1 MPAASFTV
9 DPTSLGLG
17 FGLAGITVSVV
28 IALLSRIGDSSRA
41 LPFWAAASLSLT
53 MGLEFGFLQ
62 DALPQGIGLL
72 IANPLSVLG
81 ACLFLAGVRTMVG
94 DPVQPGQ
101 LMLISMVSAVTSVL
115 FVLVW
120 PQVTGRV
127 LSQLACLTVVTWLN
141 TGVLRRLDHGYFHFP
156 AKFLLITNAVLFA
169 FYIVRG
175 VTVVILGDSISAS
188 GGPGTK
194 AIVFVISGLLILSYL
209 KGILLICFAEKQTLL
224 RRLATHDAL
233 TGVFNRLGLR
243 DALTQWPDGHPG
255 TVTVFDIDHFK
266 QVNDGFGH
274 ETGDIVL
281 KTFAAALQ
289 ANCPAGSVV
298 ARLGGDE
305 FCVVEKGVPQTLAG
319 EWIRNLQDQ
328 LPTRLEL
335 ACPTPLACQVSHGSA
350 HFTRIA
356 DEFSTAL
363 HSADRALYRSKSAR
377 LPLD

>member
-1 MPAASFTV
+1 MPAAPFTI

-17 FGLAGITVSVV
+17 FGLAGIAVSVV
-28 IALLSRIGDSSRA
+28 IALLSRIGDTSRA
-41 LPFWAAASLSLT
+41 LPFWAVAAVSLT
-53 MGLEFGFLQ
+53 LGLEFGFLQ
-62 DALPQGIGLL
+62 DVLPPGIGLL
-72 IANPLSVLG
+72 LANPLSVLG
-81 ACLFLAGVRTMVG
+81 ACLFLAGLRTMVG

-101 LMLISMVSAVTSVL
+101 LAVISVASVASSVL

-120 PQVTGRV
+120 PQVGGRV

-169 FYIVRG
+169 FYLARG
-175 VTVVILGDSISAS
+175 VAVVVLGESISVS

-194 AIVFVISGLLILSYL
+194 AIMFVISGLLILSYL

-233 TGVFNRLGLR
+233 TGAFNRLGLR
-243 DALTQWPDGHPG
+243 DALNQWPDGFPG

-289 ANCPAGSVV
+289 ANSPEGSVV

-305 FCVVEKGVPQTLAG
+305 FCVVEKGAPQARPG
-319 EWIRNLQDQ
+319 EWIRTLQEQ

-335 ACPTPLACQVSHGSA
+335 ACPSALSCEVSHGSA

-356 DEFSTAL
+356 DEFSAAL
-363 HSADRALYRSKSAR
+363 HSADRALYRSKSGR
-377 LPLD
+377 LPLE

>member
-1 MPAASFTV
+1 MLTVPFTI

-17 FGLAGITVSVV
+17 FGLAGIAVSAV

-41 LPFWAAASLSLT
+41 LPFWAAAALCLT
-53 MGLEFGFLQ
+53 LGLEFGFLQ
-62 DALPQGIGLL
+62 DALPPGFGLL
-72 IANPLSVLG
+72 IANPLTVLG
-81 ACLFLAGVRTMVG
+81 ACLFLAGMRTMVG
-94 DPVQPGQ
+94 EPVQPAQ
-101 LMLISMVSAVTSVL
+101 LALISLASAISSVL

-120 PQVTGRV
+120 PLAPGRV
-127 LSQLACLTVVTWLN
+127 LSQLTCLSVVTWFN

-156 AKFLLITNAVLFA
+156 AKFLLVTNAVLFA
-169 FYIVRG
+169 FYLTRG
-175 VTVVILGDSISAS
+175 VAVVVLGESISVS

-194 AIVFVISGLLILSYL
+194 AIMFVISGVLILCYL

-233 TGVFNRLGLR
+233 TGAFNRLGLR
-243 DALTQWPDGHPG
+243 DALNQWPAGVPG
-255 TVTVFDIDHFK
+255 MVTVFDIDHFK

-289 ANCPAGSVV
+289 ATSPAGSVV

-305 FCVVEKGVPQTLAG
+305 FCVVETATPKASTRDWIATLR
-319 EWIRNLQDQ
+319 EQ

-335 ACPTPLACQVSHGSA
+335 ACPSALSCEVSHGSA
-350 HFTRIA
+350 HFARIA
-356 DEFSTAL
+356 DEFSAAL

-377 LPLD
+377 LPLE

>member
-1 MPAASFTV
+1 MPAAPFTI

-17 FGLAGITVSVV
+17 FGLAGIAVSVV
-28 IALLSRIGDSSRA
+28 IALLSRIGDTSRA
-41 LPFWAAASLSLT
+41 LPFWAVAAVSLT
-53 MGLEFGFLQ
+53 LGLEFGFLQ
-62 DALPQGIGLL
+62 DVLPPGIGLL
-72 IANPLSVLG
+72 LANPLSVLG
-81 ACLFLAGVRTMVG
+81 ACLFLAGLRTMVG

-101 LMLISMVSAVTSVL
+101 LAVISVASVASSVL

-120 PQVTGRV
+120 PQVGGRV

-169 FYIVRG
+169 FYLARG
-175 VTVVILGDSISAS
+175 VAVVVLGESISVS

-194 AIVFVISGLLILSYL
+194 AIMFVISGLLILSYL

-233 TGVFNRLGLR
+233 TGAFNRLGLR
-243 DALTQWPDGHPG
+243 DALNQWPDGLPG

-266 QVNDGFGH
+266 RVNDGFGH

-289 ANCPAGSVV
+289 ATAPAGSVV

-305 FCVVEKGVPQTLAG
+305 FCVVEKGAPPTLAG
-319 EWIRNLQDQ
+319 AWIDELRQQ

-335 ACPTPLACQVSHGSA
+335 ASPSAVTCEVSHGSA
-350 HFTRIA
+350 RFTRIA
-356 DEFSTAL
+356 DQFSAAL
-363 HSADRALYRSKSAR
+363 RDADRALYRSKTER
-377 LPLD
+377 LPLE